1 MHPPPIP
8 QVPPPARPP
17 PPVPTAPS
25 FLSPDLP
32 QNPPAKSRSLT
43 VEELRKLWHERVE
56 SVFLHVARFWRASSS
71 NLLSLMFTSINV
83 HQQYSEAEQKLRSWR
98 QLGASSRK
106 ASLSTED
113 EARMA
118 AKTLDME
125 TAYENKK
132 KEIFDVITK
141 LAASDYWPAVKPPDL
156 QSLETKFSSMKNYVS
171 ELRDSVNDLNTNF
184 FALLKSKDKDSGATS
199 NDSGEPPLKKRR
211 LEGGDA
217 TADTGEITLPSSALE
232 EVQER
237 LTSIAS
243 QLSDLQND
251 IYQRDAIMED
261 EIETRIDARLE
272 EVDIFSDEDTNLS
285 SDIVT
290 AAVQAETAKG
300 LEMVRATNEQLGEVV
315 QEVANLM
322 VQSKANDD
330 EATRV
335 RQENERLKAE
345 IAQVRSDLWMLHVV
359 SLTSLP
365 SSSRYQQKL
374 MRN

>member
-1 MHPPPIP
+1 
-8 QVPPPARPP
+8 
-17 PPVPTAPS
+17 
-25 FLSPDLP
+25 
-32 QNPPAKSRSLT
+32 
-43 VEELRKLWHERVE
+43 
-56 SVFLHVARFWRASSS
+56 
-71 NLLSLMFTSINV
+71 MFTSINV
-83 HQQYSEAEQKLRSWR
+83 HQQYSEADQKLRSWR
-98 QLGASSRK
+98 KLCASSRK

-125 TAYENKK
+125 TACENKK

-141 LAASDYWPAVKPPDL
+141 LTASDYWPAVKPPDL
-156 QSLETKFSSMKNYVS
+156 QSLEAKFSSMKNYVS

-184 FALLKSKDKDSGATS
+184 FALLKSKDKDSGATA
-199 NDSGEPPLKKRR
+199 NDSGEPPLKRRR
-211 LEGGDA
+211 LEGEDA
-217 TADTGEITLPSSALE
+217 TADTGEITLPSDALE
-232 EVQER
+232 EFEER
-237 LTSIAS
+237 LTSVAS
-243 QLSDLQND
+243 QLSDLRND

-272 EVDIFSDEDTNLS
+272 EVDIFSDEDMNPS
-285 SDIVT
+285 SDMVT

-300 LEMVRATNEQLGEVV
+300 LEMVRVTNEQLGEVV

-322 VQSKANDD
+322 VQSKGNDD

-365 SSSRYQQKL
+365 SSSRPQQKL
-374 MRN
+374 MLSWYNRIKKK